1 VGECTLSIGGQRI
14 VRSQGLLDA
23 EYALFDIG
31 DIELRASAP
40 GSVREHSYKT
50 TVEQALERLAA
61 AGVTREVVLSCTQAM
76 QPVLADAYAR
86 GPAVRR
92 IARLLRAEELFEAR
106 TYNAETHRYEGTF
119 LDLTQLATDLGYGA
133 APTALQVVHI
143 AAVLLGAKGDAEVE
157 LNSADH
163 MKDRRPGERSFK
175 RVSLEAVPELCD
187 ALKEHAARGP
197 KPTIAAIPRH
207 ELTTILEERA
217 RGASSNDAK
226 ARIAALIA
234 GADVSEPPTK
244 GPLSDPG
251 LWEIELL
258 LDDGQVERA
267 SGRIDAI
274 ETAQGRDPGTTYL
287 RARVALLQGSDAPD
301 TVAHRAAE
309 LSSSMGGFPEAE
321 LLAADAW
328 SRAGDMRKA
337 GAFARDVADAGDT
350 PLLLREKARAILD
363 RVRASGVSMTGL
375 PPGIP
380 AANRTTMVEPR
391 TAPRAPSRPPTA
403 PPAPMDLRTP
413 SGAPRPLDDL
423 PPVLSLFG
431 GDDELP
437 FSREPSGGPPRAS
450 VVPTVRRPTG
460 DMFLAAPSDPQVP
473 AAPPTGVAV
482 AKVQAPSRPS
492 TAPAVERSSKAPNL
506 WPDSRAEPE
515 AHVLGP
521 RGPGAPLVPEDLRS
535 RSAPPARAA
544 SASAP
549 APAPEA
555 PAPEPLLSP
564 RAEATRPL
572 LSSLPPNRR
581 SSDTQVHAQPGRGS
595 GGFERRRTHNSIPMS
610 ALPLAPLS
618 MQRPSDS
625 PREAS
630 SDSFMR
636 GASLA
641 AITIDPNP
649 PALPKA
655 PLLPKP
661 TGAPE
666 RASELSL
673 PAGLTPSA
681 TLALDTL
688 PRSVIE
694 ARIQFIMLTRE
705 LGARYQSRQGLDLR
719 MDLSGLEAVQHYLAE
734 AYPKHVVRSPEEA
747 YDLRMHGAFLSEL
760 LARTLDADWIDIDH
774 QDLGHWVMLV
784 PSDARVHPFGRVLR
798 YVAQGAR
805 ERDLV
810 SFYFELQTRKRA

>member
-50 TVEQALERLAA
+50 TVEQALDRLAA

-76 QPVLADAYAR
+76 QPTLADAYAR
-86 GPAVRR
+86 GPSVRR

-106 TYNAETHRYEGTF
+106 SYNAETHRYAGTF

-143 AAVLLGAKGDAEVE
+143 AALLLSAKSNAEVE
-157 LNSADH
+157 LNSAEH

-197 KPTIAAIPRH
+197 KPTIAAMPRH
-207 ELTTILEERA
+207 EITTILEERA
-217 RGASSNDAK
+217 GSASSADAK
-226 ARIAALIA
+226 ARIATLIA
-234 GADVSEPPTK
+234 GADVSEAPAK

-274 ETAQGRDPGTTYL
+274 EGAQGRDPGTTYL

-301 TVAHRAAE
+301 TVANRAAE

-328 SRAGDMRKA
+328 SRAGDMRRA
-337 GAFARDVADAGDT
+337 GAFARDVAEAADT
-350 PLLLREKARAILD
+350 PLLVREKARAIID
-363 RVRASGVSMTGL
+363 RVRAAGVSMTAL

-391 TAPRAPSRPPTA
+391 TSPHGPSRPPTA
-403 PPAPMDLRTP
+403 PPPMDLRTP
-413 SGAPRPLDDL
+413 SGSPRPLDDL

-431 GDDELP
+431 GDGELP
-437 FSREPSGGPPRAS
+437 FSREPSGGPPRPSIA
-450 VVPTVRRPTG
+450 PTVRKPTG
-460 DMFLAAPSDPQVP
+460 DMFAAVPSDLQVP
-473 AAPPTGVAV
+473 VAPPTGVAV
-482 AKVQAPSRPS
+482 AKVQGGPRSPSA
-492 TAPAVERSSKAPNL
+492 APAVERSSKAPNL

-515 AHVLGP
+515 SHLLGP
-521 RGPGAPLVPEDLRS
+521 RGPGAPLVPEDLRA
-535 RSAPPARAA
+535 RSAPPARSP
-544 SASAP
+544 SAPVPAAP
-549 APAPEA
+549 APPSA
-555 PAPEPLLSP
+555 PLLSQ
-564 RAEATRPL
+564 RSDSLRPL

-581 SSDTQVHAQPGRGS
+581 SSDTQVHAQPRAGA
-595 GGFERRRTHNSIPMS
+595 GGPERRRTHNSIPVS

-618 MQRPSDS
+618 MGRPSDL
-625 PREAS
+625 PRETA
-630 SDSFMR
+630 SDSFMH
-636 GASLA
+636 GASLP

-655 PLLPKP
+655 PLLPKHS
-661 TGAPE
+661 GAAE
-666 RASELSL
+666 LAADLSL
-673 PAGLTPSA
+673 PAGLAAPA
-681 TLALDTL
+681 TLALDTV
-688 PRSVIE
+688 PRSVLE
-694 ARIQFIMLTRE
+694 ARIQFTMLTRE
-705 LGARYQSRQGLDLR
+705 LGARYQSRQGIELR

-734 AYPKHVVRSPEEA
+734 SYPKHVVQSPEEA
-747 YDLRMHGAFLSEL
+747 YDMRMHGAFMSEL
-760 LARTLDADWIDIDH
+760 LARTLDADWIDIDNA
-774 QDLGHWVMLV
+774 DLGHWVMLV
-784 PSDARVHPFGRVLR
+784 PADARVHPFGRVLR